1 MSRRGGDFVK
11 KYEVMFIAK
20 PLEEAEVTP
29 IVEFISNLLTKNGAK
44 IEKVDLWG
52 KRRLAYP
59 VKKQNDG
66 YYVLINFEIE
76 PDAIFEIDRV
86 IKIREEILRH
96 LIVKIVLPKQVR
108 QSQCLPW
115 PAHVRTF
122 LQEARNNAN

>member
-1 MSRRGGDFVK
+1 MK
-11 KYEVMFIAK
+11 KYEVMFIAN

-52 KRRLAYP
+52 KRHLAYP

-96 LIVKIVLPKQVR
+96 LIVKIG
-108 QSQCLPW
+108 
-115 PAHVRTF
+115 
-122 LQEARNNAN
+122 E

>member
-11 KYEVMFIAK
+11 KYEVMFIAQ

-29 IVEFISNLLTKNGAK
+29 IVEFISDLLTKNGAK

-52 KRRLAYP
+52 KRHLAYP

-96 LIVKIVLPKQVR
+96 LIVKIG
-108 QSQCLPW
+108 
-115 PAHVRTF
+115 
-122 LQEARNNAN
+122 E

>member
-1 MSRRGGDFVK
+1 MK
-11 KYEVMFIAK
+11 KYEVMFIAI
-20 PLEEAEVTP
+20 PLEEADVTP

-52 KRRLAYP
+52 KRHLAYP

-96 LIVKIVLPKQVR
+96 LIVKIG
-108 QSQCLPW
+108 
-115 PAHVRTF
+115 
-122 LQEARNNAN
+122 E